1 VIDVPAPSPADLAGE
16 TALAK
21 LFGSLDEGKSFI
33 FEAGAGA
40 GKTHSLVKALD
51 YLLDGRSADY
61 MRKGQR
67 IACITYTNVASDE
80 IASRTGHH
88 PAVLSATI
96 HAFCWSAIKDFQGAL
111 REGLKAIPKWIARIE
126 ESGGNWELPVDY
138 DLGYPAVRDNTILL
152 GHSDVV
158 PLAVHLLGKEKF
170 RRVFASRYPVLFID
184 EYQDTDSDFVD
195 ALKLHFLDHGTGPL
209 IGFFGDRWQKI
220 YGDGCGNIEHEALA
234 VIEKGANFR
243 SAPAVVS
250 LLNEMRP
257 DLPQAVRDPGAE
269 GSVAFYHANDFAGA
283 RRSDGHSKGDLPADA
298 VAAYLSSL
306 LTCLKGE
313 GWDLKPGQLKILML
327 THRGLAAEQG
337 YLGILEAFGRDE
349 SWSSKE
355 DSVVKFFADSLEPA
369 CDAFSRKKFGEM
381 FSALGRRAPSIRK
394 AADKTS
400 WANSFEKLIELRA
413 NGTIGDVLAH
423 LARTKRPRLPES
435 VQARWDD
442 LAVAGHTPVEGE
454 SSRISILRKLVA
466 VPYRQMEALSRFLNE
481 NTPFDTQHG
490 VKGAEFDEVIVIL
503 GRGWNHYDYNAAL
516 ELWAAAIPAAK
527 AGMFERTRNL
537 LYVACSRPKKR
548 LAVFFTQTLSPAAQA
563 TIEGWIGKGG
573 VQSLGDRD

>member
-1 VIDVPAPSPADLAGE
+1 MIDVPAASPAELAAE
-16 TALAK
+16 MALNK

-51 YLLDGRSADY
+51 YLLESRSAEY

-111 REGLKAIPKWIARIE
+111 REGLKANPKWVERVE
-126 ESGGNWELPVDY
+126 ESGGNWDLPVEY
-138 DLGYPAVRDNTILL
+138 DLGYPAVRDGTILL

-170 RRVFASRYPVLFID
+170 RSVFASRYPVLFID
-184 EYQDTDSDFVD
+184 EYQDTDGRFVD
-195 ALKLHFLDHGTGPL
+195 ALKIHFLDTGKGPL

-220 YGDGCGNIEHEALA
+220 YGEGCGSIEHEALA
-234 VIEKGANFR
+234 IIEKGANFR

-250 LLNEMRP
+250 LLNAMRP
-257 DLPQAVRDPGAE
+257 DLTQAVRDPGAE
-269 GSVAFYHANDFAGA
+269 GSVAFYHANEFVGA

-298 VAAYLSSL
+298 IAAYLQSL
-306 LTCLKGE
+306 LGRLKDE
-313 GWDLKPGQLKILML
+313 DWDLKPGQLKILML

-337 YLGILEAFGRDE
+337 YSGILEAFGKDD
-349 SWSSKE
+349 SWSDKE
-355 DSVVKFFADSLEPA
+355 DPIVKFFAESLEPA
-369 CDAFSRKKFGEM
+369 CDAFTRKKFGEM
-381 FSALGRRAPSIRK
+381 FAALGRRAPSIRK
-394 AADKTS
+394 AADKTN
-400 WANSFEKLIELRA
+400 WASSFEKLIELRA
-413 NGTIGDVLAH
+413 SGTIGDVLGH
-423 LARTKRPRLPES
+423 LARSKRPRLPES

-442 LAVAGHTPVEGE
+442 LASAGETPAKGE
-454 SSRISILRKLVA
+454 SSRISILRKLA
-466 VPYRQMEALSRFLNE
+466 SVPYREMEALSRFLNE

-490 VKGAEFDEVIVIL
+490 VKGAEFDEVVVVL

-516 ELWAAAIPAAK
+516 ELWNSTVPAAK
-527 AGMFERTRNL
+527 AGTFERTRNL
-537 LYVACSRPKKR
+537 FYVACSRPKKR
-548 LAVFFTQTLSPAAQA
+548 LAVAFTQILSPAAQA
-563 TIEGWIGKGG
+563 TIEGWVGPDS
-573 VQSLGDRD
+573 VNSLGQG